1 MTFAG
6 EEAASAGVEGL
17 IIFHDGDG
25 GLDRIESRRTFFQ
38 QRVAGSEGVRYALS
52 MRFDQIVRDVPCAAM
67 NGEDGCNFEAH
78 AIYCSG

>member
-1 MTFAG
+1 MAFAG

-25 GLDRIESRRTFFQ
+25 GLNRIESGGAFFQ
-38 QRVAGSEGVRYALS
+38 QRVAGSKSAGYALS
-52 MRFDQIVRDVPCAAM
+52 MRLDQIVRDVPGAAM

-78 AIYCSG
+78 GIYCSG